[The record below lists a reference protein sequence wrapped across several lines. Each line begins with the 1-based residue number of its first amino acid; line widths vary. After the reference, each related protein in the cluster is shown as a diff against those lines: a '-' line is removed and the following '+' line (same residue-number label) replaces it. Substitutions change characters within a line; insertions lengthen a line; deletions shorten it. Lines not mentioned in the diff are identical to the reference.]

1 MLKFLLKE
9 QTNSSEFEKNFK
21 CRIIWKQNEKCQ
33 YRDKWKRS
41 HFFQLLS
48 FQDFSIIIVS
58 FLYLTLINRK
68 DRYGLTKIVR
78 TFPMNL
84 MTIYRLKTM
93 NWKVLTLQAIGPY
106 RKMKK
111 NLQEKTILLK
121 DVVKNFF
128 HIILTEEN
136 DWK

>member
-1 MLKFLLKE
+1 
-9 QTNSSEFEKNFK
+9 
-21 CRIIWKQNEKCQ
+21 
-33 YRDKWKRS
+33 
-41 HFFQLLS
+41 
-48 FQDFSIIIVS
+48 
-58 FLYLTLINRK
+58 
-68 DRYGLTKIVR
+68 
-78 TFPMNL
+78 
-84 MTIYRLKTM
+84 M

-128 HIILTEEN
+128 HMILTEEN